1 MQAHYAHPRYLPI
14 FFIKKNIK
22 HHERVCLL
30 SHITMVMVAVVD
42 VIIRLE
48 IGAEI
53 AASGA
58 CSIQIVNKNELR
70 MKN

>member
-1 MQAHYAHPRYLPI
+1 
-14 FFIKKNIK
+14 
-22 HHERVCLL
+22 
-30 SHITMVMVAVVD
+30 MVAVVD